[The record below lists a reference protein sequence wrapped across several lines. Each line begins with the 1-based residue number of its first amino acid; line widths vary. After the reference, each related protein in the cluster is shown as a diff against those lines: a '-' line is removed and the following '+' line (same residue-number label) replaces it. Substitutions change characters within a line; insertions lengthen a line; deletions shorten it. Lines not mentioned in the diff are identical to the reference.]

1 MLIANPDCIVLETKW
16 EIIMKTLQLAS
27 STLNIYKKINKL
39 KKSYI
44 FKHLSEPKLA
54 TLSKLMIKEKFNKD
68 DIIVQEGTEGNK
80 FYLIKK
86 GRVKITKD
94 NIFIRDMEEGNFF
107 GEKNLL
113 QPHEKRT
120 ASVIA
125 LTYVECY
132 VITKDDFMTI
142 ADKNIQEYIRKKI
155 SLQDTSITLETL
167 YNLKFLGKGKFGRVN
182 LVHNTQNLYAI
193 KAISRKLADKKKIL
207 AKYFQTERRILLTLD
222 HPFILKLVKTLRNSK
237 YCFFLMEFID
247 GKNLDTI
254 LNERKFYRNVYET
267 KFYTATLLLVLEYLH
282 KKNIAHRDLKPSN
295 IMIDHNGYIK
305 LIDFG
310 TSKVITDFT
319 STIVGT
325 PHYIAPEILTGK
337 GYSLSV
343 DIWSMGICMFE
354 IFYGMFPFGDNA
366 TDLLEVYKDILH
378 K

>member
-1 MLIANPDCIVLETKW
+1 
-16 EIIMKTLQLAS
+16 
-27 STLNIYKKINKL
+27 
-39 KKSYI
+39 
-44 FKHLSEPKLA
+44 
-54 TLSKLMIKEKFNKD
+54 
-68 DIIVQEGTEGNK
+68 
-80 FYLIKK
+80 
-86 GRVKITKD
+86 
-94 NIFIRDMEEGNFF
+94 MEEGNFF

-125 LTYVECY
+125 LTNVECY

-207 AKYFQTERRILLTLD
+207 AKYFQTERRIMLTLD
-222 HPFILKLVKTLRNSK
+222 HPFILKLVKTLRNNK

-267 KFYTATLLLVLEYLH
+267 TFYTATLLLVLEY
-282 KKNIAHRDLKPSN
+282 
-295 IMIDHNGYIK
+295 
-305 LIDFG
+305 
-310 TSKVITDFT
+310 
-319 STIVGT
+319 
-325 PHYIAPEILTGK
+325 
-337 GYSLSV
+337 
-343 DIWSMGICMFE
+343 
-354 IFYGMFPFGDNA
+354 
-366 TDLLEVYKDILH
+366 
-378 K
+378 